1 MSNWRFVLIIILVV
15 GLAGCGGIGGSESPT
30 VSNTTSTTALGV
42 ERIDVP
48 GTVVR
53 NTSMNITVE
62 VNNTRDTPVSQQ
74 VLTKVGDKEISK
86 SITVG
91 PNEIREVSFVL
102 ETVSIEEG
110 IHTVS
115 VEVGESRLTATV
127 SVENPTPYGLSPIS
141 VYIDDS
147 AANRNMTKPTLRG
160 LEYWETHDVDYL
172 EYEVSYEQ
180 TTDEEEADIVVRYT
194 NLAVCETEPPSGTDL
209 LGCAP
214 LVSERDSPPTPA
226 LVEIQRGM
234 SDADTRDT
242 VIHEFGHA
250 HGLTHADPPAEYL
263 DNGILDIA
271 QRDPLKIHLRST
283 DGDTP
288 TYVREEIRDGLDYF
302 EDHEH
307 LRAGDEFN
315 WKYVDSPEAAHL
327 VITYDQ
333 ADTGV
338 CFDSGGGS
346 CAVKGEY
353 VAQTEFRLEGMSTQT
368 VPWHVSY
375 MLSTYILTEQPDGLD
390 SDTNRRD
397 RERWP

>member
-1 MSNWRFVLIIILVV
+1 MSNWRFILVIILVV
-15 GLAGCGGIGGSESPT
+15 GLAGCGGTGGSESPT
-30 VSNTTSTTALGV
+30 VSDTTSTAALGV

-53 NTSMNITVE
+53 NTSMTIIAE
-62 VNNTRDTPVSQQ
+62 VNNTGDTPVSQQ
-74 VLTKVGDKEISK
+74 ILTTVGDQEISK
-86 SITVG
+86 SITVE
-91 PNEIREVSFVL
+91 PNETREVSFVVERVL
-102 ETVSIEEG
+102 IEEG

-115 VEVGESRLTATV
+115 VEVGESRSKTTV
-127 SVENPTPYGLSPIS
+127 YVENPTPYGLSPIT

-147 AANRNMTKPTLRG
+147 AANRNMTEPTLSG
-160 LEYWETHDVDYL
+160 LEYWETHDIDYL

-180 TTDEEEADIVVRYT
+180 TTNQEEADIVVRYT
-194 NLAVCETEPPSGTDL
+194 DLTVCETEPPSGTDL

-234 SDADTRDT
+234 SDADSRDT
-242 VIHEFGHA
+242 VIHELGHA

-263 DNGILDIA
+263 DNGTLDIA

-283 DGDTP
+283 EGDLP
-288 TYVREEIRDGLDYF
+288 TYVRDEIGDGLDYF
-302 EDHEH
+302 EGHED
-307 LRAGDEFN
+307 LRAGDEFS

-333 ADTGV
+333 ADAGV

-353 VAQTEFRLEGMSTQT
+353 AAQTEFRLEGMSTQT

-375 MLSTYILTEQPDGLD
+375 MLSPYILTEQPDGLD
-390 SDTNRRD
+390 GDTSRRD